1 MKGCQSCSFYSR
13 RAWNIFHYFQSWK
26 VKVNLETRYL
36 ATPQYPKNGWDIFK
50 IYFSDLDAIFS
61 YKGVFFTNF
70 QKANII
76 ALIKTIFGTHFVCD
90 FTFFAFSPLACQL
103 KKIIPRFL
111 GVKKAWCKNLYI
123 FGENWQRNQIS
134 KVDYFMIAFSLMP
147 QLSHSAMWYLCYESW
162 CLQLS
167 MCTLCWKFADV
178 TLADGWW

>member
-1 MKGCQSCSFYSR
+1 MHYAYGKVSMGGVAIRISNFVSCLEENITFTFIFFSFASKFWKW
-13 RAWNIFHYFQSWK
+13 AKFIIFQTL
-26 VKVNLETRYL
+26 N
-36 ATPQYPKNGWDIFK
+36 
-50 IYFSDLDAIFS
+50 AIFA
-61 YKGVFFTNF
+61 YKGVFFTNV